1 MCLAFAAAYFALDRE
16 IRRRKLKIDPYS
28 IVAYVAI
35 AGILGAKLWH
45 VIDTPG
51 DRPTA
56 EVLHSARE
64 FFFWFRGGYAWFGGF
79 VAGIATLLFLARQY
93 GVNML
98 AMLDICSPAAAIG
111 YAVGRI
117 GCLVSGDGDYGIP
130 TNLPWGMAFPNGLVP
145 TTGQDGICL
154 KSGWPENCAVH
165 PTPIYEFIACMLIF
179 WYIWRRGGKA
189 VREGL
194 PAGAITGEFLMLFG
208 AARFLVEF
216 IRINRVTQTLILG
229 MSNAQFAA
237 LLTMI
242 AGAIM
247 MLLAARSRTI
257 KISQSA

>member
-1 MCLAFAAAYFALDRE
+1 
-16 IRRRKLKIDPYS
+16 
-28 IVAYVAI
+28 
-35 AGILGAKLWH
+35 
-45 VIDTPG
+45 
-51 DRPTA
+51 
-56 EVLHSARE
+56 
-64 FFFWFRGGYAWFGGF
+64 
-79 VAGIATLLFLARQY
+79 
-93 GVNML
+93 
-98 AMLDICSPAAAIG
+98 AIG

-189 VREGL
+189 IREGL
-194 PAGAITGEFLMLFG
+194 PPGLITGEFLMLFG
-208 AARFLVEF
+208 AERFLVEF

-237 LLTMI
+237 LLTMV

-247 MLLAARSRTI
+247 MLLAARSRPV
-257 KISQSA
+257 KVSQRA